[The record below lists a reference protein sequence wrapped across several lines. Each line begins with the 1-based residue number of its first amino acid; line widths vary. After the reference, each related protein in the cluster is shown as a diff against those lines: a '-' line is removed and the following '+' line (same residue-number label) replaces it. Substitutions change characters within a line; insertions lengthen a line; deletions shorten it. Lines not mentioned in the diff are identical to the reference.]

1 MIEFPRDAQQVLA
14 AALGTTVKV
23 LGIGGAGCNI
33 VDRMAMDGMEA
44 AETLTLNTDARALLN
59 GVTADRL
66 QLGAKLTRGL
76 GAGGD
81 PEIGRASAI
90 ESAADIRAA
99 VANRKLVFLC
109 AGLGGGTGSGAAP
122 EVARIAREAGAM
134 VITFATLPFT
144 FEGKRRLTQAAEALD
159 SLRQHSDAVIVFE
172 NDRMGEVV
180 LATDGVQKAFEAADR
195 LVGRSIRAVAAII
208 TKPGMIRLGLD
219 DLLAVL
225 RPSSGHCLFGHGHA
239 EGESRAKEAMER
251 ALKSPLLNRGR
262 LLKGASAVLVH
273 VTGGEDLR
281 LFEVQTLMRELGRHV
296 DDHAQIFFGMAVDP
310 SVKKGLTVTIF
321 SPLAVESA
329 AEPPVASIEPERE
342 LVPAFTAPPVVPVS
356 EPPPAPREQ
365 PSLFQEAVAPVAE
378 PAPTVEAAFPFTAT
392 FQPEPEL
399 QPVNEPEPEPQF
411 EPEIPAAPSFT
422 PYETEVVPV
431 TMPEYRENARPD
443 EDEQQHPSPIHDE
456 RETRRMPLQSPQA
469 VEESTLDPAHE
480 PGKTTRI
487 RLSPL
492 MRPPARDLEDLAAPS
507 DPAGQRELQLLAR
520 NDGGR
525 FDKSE
530 PTVIDGEDLDV
541 PAFMRKRRK

>member
-1 MIEFPRDAQQVLA
+1 MIEFPRDTQQVLA
-14 AALGTTVKV
+14 AAQGTAVKV

-33 VDRMAMDGMEA
+33 VDRMAMDGMES
-44 AETLTLNTDARALLN
+44 AETLTLNTDARALMN

-81 PEIGRASAI
+81 PEIGGASAL
-90 ESAADIRAA
+90 ESANEIRAA
-99 VANRKLVFLC
+99 VANRKLIFLC

-144 FEGKRRLTQAAEALD
+144 FEGKRRLAQAAEALEA
-159 SLRQHSDAVIVFE
+159 LRRQSDAVIVFE

-239 EGESRAKEAMER
+239 EGENRAKEAMER

-296 DDHAQIFFGMAVDP
+296 DERAQIFFGMAVDP
-310 SVKKGLTVTIF
+310 SMKKGLTVTVF
-321 SPLAVESA
+321 SPLSADAGTEARETPAAVEERLA
-329 AEPPVASIEPERE
+329 GPVEETTAEPPAELFPDVGGQTVPEPDAPFEASIEI
-342 LVPAFTAPPVVPVS
+342 
-356 EPPPAPREQ
+356 
-365 PSLFQEAVAPVAE
+365 
-378 PAPTVEAAFPFTAT
+378 
-392 FQPEPEL
+392 
-399 QPVNEPEPEPQF
+399 
-411 EPEIPAAPSFT
+411 EPEIPSDPEPSGASPF
-422 PYETEVVPV
+422 EAEVVPV
-431 TMPEYRENARPD
+431 AIPAYQESPATSQEEEEIAPD
-443 EDEQQHPSPIHDE
+443 VRSEL
-456 RETRRMPLQSPQA
+456 ETRHVALQSPPPA
-469 VEESTLDPAHE
+469 GETNDDSVPES
-480 PGKTTRI
+480 GKSTRI
-487 RLSPL
+487 RLGQPL
-492 MRPPARDLEDLAAPS
+492 RTPARGLEELVTPA
-507 DPAGQRELQLLAR
+507 DPAGQRELQLGAR

-530 PTVIDGEDLDV
+530 PTVIDGEDLDI
-541 PAFMRKRRK
+541 PAYMRKRRK

>member
-33 VDRMAMDGMEA
+33 VDRMAMDGIEA
-44 AETLTLNTDARALLN
+44 AETLTLNTDARSLMN

-66 QLGAKLTRGL
+66 QLGPKLTRGL

-81 PEIGRASAI
+81 PEIGSASAI
-90 ESAADIRAA
+90 ESAGEIRAA
-99 VANRKLVFLC
+99 VANRKLIFLC

-144 FEGKRRLTQAAEALD
+144 FEGKRRLGQASEALEA
-159 SLRQHSDAVIVFE
+159 LRRQSDAVIVFE

-239 EGESRAKEAMER
+239 EGENRAKEALER

-262 LLKGASAVLVH
+262 LLKGASGVLVH

-296 DDHAQIFFGMAVDP
+296 DERAQIFFGMAVD
-310 SVKKGLTVTIF
+310 SSMKKGLTVTVF
-321 SPLAVESA
+321 SPLSSEGGADSVEVPSTAGRIPEPAPELPAIETPEIFHETIEPA
-329 AEPPVASIEPERE
+329 AEPEAEAETSAELTLDTEIPSPFEAEIVPVA
-342 LVPAFTAPPVVPVS
+342 
-356 EPPPAPREQ
+356 
-365 PSLFQEAVAPVAE
+365 
-378 PAPTVEAAFPFTAT
+378 
-392 FQPEPEL
+392 
-399 QPVNEPEPEPQF
+399 
-411 EPEIPAAPSFT
+411 
-422 PYETEVVPV
+422 
-431 TMPEYRENARPD
+431 MPEYQESSGGSAEAEEESPVPARSELD
-443 EDEQQHPSPIHDE
+443 
-456 RETRRMPLQSPQA
+456 TRRVSLQPPLSGEETSEDSMP
-469 VEESTLDPAHE
+469 E
-480 PGKTTRI
+480 PGKSTRI
-487 RLSPL
+487 RLGQAL
-492 MRPPARDLEDLAAPS
+492 RPPPKGLEELASPV
-507 DPAGQRELQLLAR
+507 DPAGQRELQLGAR

-530 PTVIDGEDLDV
+530 PTVIDGEDLDI
-541 PAFMRKRRK
+541 PAYMRKRRK

>member
-14 AALGTTVKV
+14 AALGATVKV

-33 VDRMAMDGMEA
+33 VDRMAMDGMDA

-81 PEIGRASAI
+81 PEIGSASAI
-90 ESAADIRAA
+90 ESANEIRAA
-99 VANRKLVFLC
+99 VVNRKLIFLC
-109 AGLGGGTGSGAAP
+109 AGLGGGTGSGSAP

-134 VITFATLPFT
+134 VITFATMPFT
-144 FEGKRRLTQAAEALD
+144 FEGKRRLSQAAEALD
-159 SLRQHSDAVIVFE
+159 ALRRHSDAVIVFE

-195 LVGRSIRAVAAII
+195 LVGRSVRAVAAII

-225 RPSSGHCLFGHGHA
+225 RPSSGYCLFGHGHA
-239 EGESRAKEAMER
+239 DGENRAKEAMER

-262 LLKGASAVLVH
+262 LLKGASGVLVH

-296 DDHAQIFFGMAVDP
+296 DERAQIFFGMAVDP
-310 SVKKGLTVTIF
+310 AMKKGLTVTVF
-321 SPLAVESA
+321 SPLSPEDSADSTETPAVFDRAPEPIPVFSP
-329 AEPPVASIEPERE
+329 AEEAPVIYHQSSQAIIEP
-342 LVPAFTAPPVVPVS
+342 TAQLES
-356 EPPPAPREQ
+356 YA
-365 PSLFQEAVAPVAE
+365 
-378 PAPTVEAAFPFTAT
+378 
-392 FQPEPEL
+392 
-399 QPVNEPEPEPQF
+399 EPEPQSVL
-411 EPEIPAAPSFT
+411 PSPFDS
-422 PYETEVVPV
+422 EVVPV
-431 TMPEYRENARPD
+431 ATPEYQEVVSASPEEAEMPAPVRP
-443 EDEQQHPSPIHDE
+443 EL
-456 RETRRMPLQSPQA
+456 ETRHVTVKAPQQP
-469 VEESTLDPAHE
+469 VESSEDPAPE
-480 PGKTTRI
+480 SGKSTQI
-487 RLSPL
+487 RLGQPL
-492 MRPPARDLEDLAAPS
+492 RPPTRGLDEIVPPVDS
-507 DPAGQRELQLLAR
+507 AGQRELQLGAR

-530 PTVIDGEDLDV
+530 PTVIDGEDLDL
-541 PAFMRKRRK
+541 PAYTRKFRK

>member
-1 MIEFPRDAQQVLA
+1 MIEFPRHAQQVLA
-14 AALGTTVKV
+14 TALGTTVKV

-81 PEIGRASAI
+81 PEIGRASAL
-90 ESAADIRAA
+90 ESGNEIRAA
-99 VANRKLVFLC
+99 VASRKLIFLC

-122 EVARIAREAGAM
+122 EVARIARESGAM
-134 VITFATLPFT
+134 VITFATLPFS
-144 FEGKRRLTQAAEALD
+144 FEGKRRLAQASESLEAL
-159 SLRQHSDAVIVFE
+159 RCQSDAVIVFE
-172 NDRMGEVV
+172 NDRMGEVA

-219 DLLAVL
+219 DLLSVL
-225 RPSSGHCLFGHGHA
+225 RPSSGHCLFGHGSA
-239 EGESRAKEAMER
+239 EGENRAKEAMER

-296 DDHAQIFFGMAVDP
+296 DERAQIFFGMAVDP
-310 SVKKGLTVTIF
+310 SLKKSMTVTVF
-321 SPLAVESA
+321 SPLLPEDSSESTESSTTLDRMA
-329 AEPPVASIEPERE
+329 APSVVAGELFSPPPPADELPSDAWESGSEPTEPEARVE
-342 LVPAFTAPPVVPVS
+342 TPPEPDEDHQTPASFESEIVPVS
-356 EPPPAPREQ
+356 MPAY
-365 PSLFQEAVAPVAE
+365 QESVGVSQDE
-378 PAPTVEAAFPFTAT
+378 EELPTESVRS
-392 FQPEPEL
+392 EL
-399 QPVNEPEPEPQF
+399 
-411 EPEIPAAPSFT
+411 
-422 PYETEVVPV
+422 
-431 TMPEYRENARPD
+431 D
-443 EDEQQHPSPIHDE
+443 
-456 RETRRMPLQSPQA
+456 TRRVVLQSPTPSRQA
-469 VEESTLDPAHE
+469 EEDSVPE
-480 PGKTTRI
+480 PGKSTRI
-487 RLSPL
+487 RLGQPL
-492 MRPPARDLEDLAAPS
+492 RPPVRGMDELVGAP
-507 DPAGQRELQLLAR
+507 DPAGQRELQLGAR

-530 PTVIDGEDLDV
+530 PTVIDGEDLDL
-541 PAFMRKRRK
+541 PAYMRKKRK